1 MRFLRS
7 TTTARNAKIMHLK
20 NKEEHT
26 TKKQGQHI
34 SVKKRNREILIV
46 SSFFFFFCWRRSEKV
61 VFRCGQEY
69 VIEKYTYK

>member
-1 MRFLRS
+1 MRFSRS

-46 SSFFFFFCWRRSEKV
+46 SPFFVFFAGEDQKKLFLDV
-61 VFRCGQEY
+61 V
-69 VIEKYTYK
+69 KNM

>member
-1 MRFLRS
+1 
-7 TTTARNAKIMHLK
+7 MHLK

-46 SSFFFFFCWRRSEKV
+46 SSFLFFFAGEDQKKLFSDV
-61 VFRCGQEY
+61 V
-69 VIEKYTYK
+69 KNM